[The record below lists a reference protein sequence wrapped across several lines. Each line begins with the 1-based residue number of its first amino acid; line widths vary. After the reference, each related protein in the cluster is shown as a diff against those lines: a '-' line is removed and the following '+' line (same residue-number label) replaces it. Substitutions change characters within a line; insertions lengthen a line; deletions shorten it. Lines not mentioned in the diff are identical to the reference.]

1 MRRFWLV
8 LLATC
13 LGYGLGAAGG
23 WALILALSPNTHDRS
38 VEAAMSGAFVF
49 GPIAAVDAADLALL
63 ATRRMRGPN

>member
-8 LLATC
+8 LLATF
-13 LGYGLGAAGG
+13 LGYALGAAAG
-23 WALILALSPNTHDRS
+23 WGLILALSPNAHDRT

-49 GPIAAVDAADLALL
+49 GPIAAVVAAVLALL